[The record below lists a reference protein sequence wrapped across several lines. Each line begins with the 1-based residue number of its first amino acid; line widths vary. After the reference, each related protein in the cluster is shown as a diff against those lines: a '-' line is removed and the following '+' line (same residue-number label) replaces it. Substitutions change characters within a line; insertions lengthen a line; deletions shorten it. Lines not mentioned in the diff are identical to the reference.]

1 MIVARLVR
9 VRTLSSMAV
18 TDDQTVLQT
27 EDGLKY
33 LPPHR
38 EAAWLGLLQ
47 AHAELTRALDAS
59 LHANH
64 GLSLS
69 AYEVLARLAHAENC
83 SLRMSQLAERT
94 QLSLS
99 RVSRVVDHLQD
110 RDLVERKSCAT
121 DSRVVYAAITAAGK
135 AQVAEAQET
144 FFEVM
149 EDRFL
154 GKLTCDEVTML
165 GSIFTRVFTP
175 VEAGACPTAS
185 PPRD

>member
-1 MIVARLVR
+1 
-9 VRTLSSMAV
+9 MAV
-18 TDDQTVLQT
+18 TGDQTVLQK

-47 AHAELTRALDAS
+47 AHAELTRAVDAG

-69 AYEVLARLAHAENC
+69 AYEVLARLAHAEDY

-99 RVSRVVDHLQD
+99 RVSRVVDHLQA
-110 RDLVERKSCAT
+110 RGLVERKPCST

-135 AQVAEAQET
+135 RQVAEAQET
-144 FFEVM
+144 FFEVI
-149 EDRFL
+149 EERFL
-154 GKLTCDEVTML
+154 GKLSCDEVRTL
-165 GSIFTRVFTP
+165 GAIFTRVFTP
-175 VEAGACPTAS
+175 LEAGECPTTLS
-185 PPRD
+185 PRD